1 VDSRR
6 WRWRNLARFLGLA
19 LAISI
24 AGALAGELGAGRAG
38 VAEVAA
44 GALASVIFF
53 SPIIFLFGVLPVLM
67 FNRLVSNR
75 LPPTR
80 RARVALS
87 SLIFTLSSLLLIA
100 LLGLDGKEIG
110 TGHAVFVVSMFL
122 LGAVFGTIAEVPARV
137 TFPHPD

>member
-19 LAISI
+19 LATSI
-24 AGALAGELGAGRAG
+24 AGALVGELGAGRVGA
-38 VAEVAA
+38 ADVAA

-53 SPIIFLFGVLPVLM
+53 SPIIFVFGVLPVLI

-75 LPPTR
+75 PPPTR

-100 LLGLDGKEIG
+100 LLVLDGKQVG

-137 TFPHPD
+137 TFPHAD